1 MCKGNCKR
9 ALSSRKAP
17 KAPRRNTHPTRPRP
31 LPRRSS
37 SLPADP
43 EGRPGALGSRPSLPG
58 RPHPSRARNH
68 QVLQKE
74 NRPPPPPPRRP
85 RLAGLLR
92 GGEAEE
98 GGERASERARSAGPG
113 TARSESSGPREG
125 SARGG
130 SSSRTRPTRQPRQ
143 GPAGRVGLSSVH
155 HDPRHSRGSPTSG
168 GSGARTPRC
177 RGRARAPQPQCAA
190 GAAHSSS
197 ECDPRGAR
205 RLGPLSARTD
215 PAPLPPS
222 GPAARRAGSRAGP
235 GCSSSRAGPPG
246 EVAGARLTSASREA
260 AAAAAP
266 SRARRGGSRAPRPRH
281 EEGALP
287 GIGELDVDRP

>member
-37 SLPADP
+37 SLRADP
-43 EGRPGALGSRPSLPG
+43 EGRPGALGSRRSLPG

-74 NRPPPPPPRRP
+74 NRPPPPPPPPRGP

-246 EVAGARLTSASREA
+246 KWRARGSPRPPGRRRRRQLRAGRGEEEAGLRGRGTKRAPCPGSAS
-260 AAAAAP
+260 
-266 SRARRGGSRAPRPRH
+266 
-281 EEGALP
+281 
-287 GIGELDVDRP
+287 